1 MFMEK
6 IMPFIL
12 MIVFFAILPVTRI
25 IRDGIRRMKDNRSEE
40 IIISAQVTGKRVD
53 TAKVYYATFLT
64 ATGESIEFE
73 LGGSSYGAL
82 ASGAQGTLTYQGKN
96 FISFKAS

>member
-12 MIVFFAILPVTRI
+12 LFVFFAILPVTRI
-25 IRDGIRRMKDNRSEE
+25 IRDGIRHMKNNRSEE

-53 TAKVYYATFLT
+53 AAKVYYATFLT
-64 ATGESIEFE
+64 ATGDSIEFE
-73 LGGSSYGAL
+73 LGRSSYGAL
-82 ASGAQGTLTYQGKN
+82 TNGAQGTLTYRGKN
-96 FISFKAS
+96 FLSFKAS